1 MVMNNIIIKNQKYQ
15 TLIIFSILFIFLS
28 FVVSFIS
35 LSSGYINISISEVL
49 SILFQNNSGNLV
61 NDSVIWDIRL
71 PRIILSFFVGL
82 ALSISGVVLQGLF
95 RNPLADPSILGVS
108 AGAALGAVIPISL
121 AIHTTS
127 ILIIPIFSLL
137 GGLFAAFLVFTIYI
151 FMSHKSNSIL
161 LLSGIAIG
169 AFLNSLITLSVYL
182 SDSPFQMR
190 AIFYWLIGGFESTRW
205 EHINISIPL
214 IIVSLIF
221 LIYRSKEINLI
232 MIGDEYASSVGVQKN
247 RVVLSSLFFATLATS
262 AAVSVSGILAFVG
275 LVVPHLIRLIIGHD
289 NRLLLPISALAGGF
303 FVLSMDFI
311 TRIFFT
317 SSELRVGVIM
327 SLIGGP
333 FFLFLLIKNNFLR
346 RNFLS

>member
-1 MVMNNIIIKNQKYQ
+1 MKNIIIKNQKYQ

-205 EHINISIPL
+205 EHLYVSIP
-214 IIVSLIF
+214 VIF
-221 LIYRSKEINLI
+221 L
-232 MIGDEYASSVGVQKN
+232 
-247 RVVLSSLFFATLATS
+247 SLFF
-262 AAVSVSGILAFVG
+262 
-275 LVVPHLIRLIIGHD
+275 
-289 NRLLLPISALAGGF
+289 
-303 FVLSMDFI
+303 
-311 TRIFFT
+311 
-317 SSELRVGVIM
+317 
-327 SLIGGP
+327 
-333 FFLFLLIKNNFLR
+333 
-346 RNFLS
+346 

>member
-1 MVMNNIIIKNQKYQ
+1 MKNILIINQKYH
-15 TLIIFSILFIFLS
+15 ILLVYCSVFIFLS
-28 FVVSFIS
+28 IIVSFVS
-35 LSSGYINISISEVL
+35 LSSGYINIPVMEIIR
-49 SILFQNNSGNLV
+49 ILFQSNPANLV
-61 NDSVIWDIRL
+61 NDSIIWDIRL
-71 PRIILSFFVGL
+71 PRILLSFFVGI
-82 ALSISGVVLQGLF
+82 ALSISGVVMQGLF

-121 AIHTTS
+121 AIHTSS

-137 GGLFAAFLVFTIYI
+137 GGLMAAFTVFTIYVVI
-151 FMSHKSNSIL
+151 SKKSNSIL

-169 AFLNSLITLSVYL
+169 AFLNALITLSVYL

-205 EHINISIPL
+205 EHVYISIPF
-214 IIVSLIF
+214 IILSLLF
-221 LIYRSKEINLI
+221 LMYRSKEINLI
-232 MIGDEYASSVGVQKN
+232 MISAEYASSVGVQKN
-247 RVVLSSLFFATLATS
+247 KIILSSLFFATLATS

-275 LVVPHLIRLIIGHD
+275 LIVPHTIRLLIGND
-289 NRLLLPISALAGGF
+289 NRLLLPVAGLAGGF

-311 TRIFFT
+311 VRIFFA

-333 FFLFLLIKNNFLR
+333 FFMFLLIKNNFLR
-346 RNFLS
+346 RNFYEKN

>member
-1 MVMNNIIIKNQKYQ
+1 MRNIIIKNRKSQ
-15 TLIIFSILFIFLS
+15 TLLVFSIIFIFLS
-28 FVVSFIS
+28 FAVSFIS
-35 LSSGYINISISEVL
+35 LSSGYINIPVFEVL
-49 SILFQNNSGNLV
+49 RIIFQNNSSNLV
-61 NDSVIWDIRL
+61 NESIVLDIRL

-82 ALSISGVVLQGLF
+82 ALSISGVVMQGLF

-121 AIHTTS
+121 AIHTAN

-137 GGLFAAFLVFTIYI
+137 GGLTAAFLVFIIYI
-151 FMSHKSNSIL
+151 FVSQKSNSIL

-169 AFLNSLITLSVYL
+169 AFLNALITLSVYL

-214 IIVSLIF
+214 IILSLIF

-232 MIGDEYASSVGVQKN
+232 MIGDEYASSVGVQKK

-275 LVVPHLIRLIIGHD
+275 LVVPHLIRLFIGHD
-289 NRLLLPISALAGGF
+289 NRLLLPISAFAGGF

-311 TRIFFT
+311 ARIFFA

-333 FFLFLLIKNNFLR
+333 FFMFLLIKNNFLR
-346 RNFLS
+346 RNFND